1 MGAGLAVVVT
11 CMEGGAAGS
20 TGYYKDDASPA
31 VCQACG
37 ANAAT
42 CSSTAILTC
51 NAGHWK
57 NSAACD
63 QCAATGNGVN
73 AATVTCGSATDQ
85 VAASCNTGYLLAS
98 GACTKCTFVGAAD
111 GATITCTSATD
122 GCATAC
128 GCGTTKMTSG
138 SCAASSYTC
147 SATCAA
153 GSYSNNNICTMC
165 YPTGAANAL
174 TYTCTSALDTVVA
187 SCDTGFT
194 LTDGACV
201 ADAAAAT
208 TAAPAAP
215 APAAA
220 LVQSWS
226 SIV

>member
-1 MGAGLAVVVT
+1 MG
-11 CMEGGAAGS
+11 C
-20 TGYYKDDASPA
+20 K
-31 VCQACG
+31 ACG

-42 CSSTAILTC
+42 CTSPTAASTC
-51 NAGHWK
+51 NAGYWK

-85 VAASCNTGYLLAS
+85 VAASCNTGYFLAS
-98 GACTKCTFVGAAD
+98 GACTKCTFVG
-111 GATITCTSATD
+111 
-122 GCATAC
+122 
-128 GCGTTKMTSG
+128 
-138 SCAASSYTC
+138 AASSYTC

-215 APAAA
+215 APA
-220 LVQSWS
+220 S
-226 SIV
+226 SRCTS